1 MNKMFFTTR
10 ELADRWGIS
19 TRSVFRMMQ
28 RGKRPLPQPDLQEQG
43 SSNRWLVSTI
53 EEFDLERMNVT
64 KKTQASH

>member
-19 TRSVFRMMQ
+19 TRSVFRMMKRQ
-28 RGKRPLPQPDLQEQG
+28 KRPLPLPDLQEQG

-53 EEFDLERMNVT
+53 EEFDLKRLDVT
-64 KKTQASH
+64 KQNQASH